1 LLRTGKL
8 PHRKIC
14 GKIRFTQN
22 DLQVS
27 MDGGAVTH
35 STAQVN
41 ERFYTGP
48 LVTQQKIAVDSLPPI
63 G

>member
-1 LLRTGKL
+1 
-8 PHRKIC
+8 
-14 GKIRFTQN
+14 
-22 DLQVS
+22 